1 MNVKK
6 ESLRGKILDYLSHNP
21 TSEVKDIAAHVKI
34 SKQALYYHIKLLT
47 NQKKIQIVDSQFVN
61 GIEKKFYSLISSE
74 ELDNTDHQN
83 VLKDEDSSISPIL
96 TESIHKKQSPLPQSN
111 NDNIDNAG
119 DQTLYSPS
127 NESKNDLKSQNLS
140 LDEPDPT
147 KINFDPLKANI
158 DKNKTFLKSPD
169 PKKHNNSKSLDT
181 KIPIIDRLYII
192 IKNIKN
198 LGLFNLDTYDTYNS
212 ATLFITASNKKIAF
226 NNRQSSEFNIHV
238 AEENKPISKIIKRN
252 SRLLVVEENFVDNHE
267 RIIVP
272 LKKRKD
278 QEAFLKRYI
287 LKKYNINEEEL
298 IYTYEKFK
306 TKEKDMYELNTLFTR
321 SKYLRSSVEAA
332 NEFKTENRLYISLAG
347 IFTYYNF
354 QLGRAAKNEINL
366 YLYMGIKGCELT
378 WIQGHRILYN
388 RTILISNQAI
398 SEASYLSEAI
408 PRIIRTIKVSL
419 EELKKDDLVEKEP
432 DNIYVSGP
440 KSNKSIEEYFKEN
453 YKVEVQN
460 INVKINKNFNQSQF
474 KELNDYYDTTMIL
487 EKSFNRWG
495 RFRYIYDQKNK
506 LDLRKTGVLN
516 VINLMMSITTAILIL
531 LNIKLYEQKVVNNYD
546 QISAKLSAEMQLK
559 LINST
564 EKIISERYK
573 FNKIDKTLGNIQAA
587 KHNSIELIKL
597 LNSQVFKKVDI
608 SSMEIKATDPNVY
621 DNKNLEVKIT
631 GGVVSRRPEAILEV
645 TNIEESLKQIE
656 YVDNSIVEYRTY
668 QGNKLPVTIAFAI

>member
-6 ESLRGKILDYLSHNP
+6 ESLRDKILEYLSNNP
-21 TSEVKDIAAHVKI
+21 SSEVKDIATYVKI

-47 NQKKIQIVDSQFVN
+47 KQKKIQIVDSQFVN
-61 GIEKKFYSLISSE
+61 GIEKKFYSLNAAQDP
-74 ELDNTDHQN
+74 DNTDNQA
-83 VLKDEDSSISPIL
+83 VLVDDDSSTSS
-96 TESIHKKQSPLPQSN
+96 TNTKQKKSPLPQSIDDNTQKTSDLDLDNTSNASN
-111 NDNIDNAG
+111 NALD
-119 DQTLYSPS
+119 
-127 NESKNDLKSQNLS
+127 SQNLPP
-140 LDEPDPT
+140 DEPEPIKKD
-147 KINFDPLKANI
+147 IDPLKANI
-158 DKNKTFLKSPD
+158 ELTKASPKSSSSQ
-169 PKKHNNSKSLDT
+169 KHDISKPLDSKISL
-181 KIPIIDRLYII
+181 IDRFYTIFN
-192 IKNIKN
+192 NIKN

-226 NNRQSSEFNIHV
+226 NNRQRTEFNVHI
-238 AEENKPISKIIKRN
+238 ADEKEPISKDIKRN

-272 LKKRKD
+272 LKKQKD

-287 LKKYNINEEEL
+287 LKKYNIKEEEL
-298 IYTYEKFK
+298 IYTYEKYK

-321 SKYLRSSVEAA
+321 SKYLRSSIEAA
-332 NEFKTENRLYISLAG
+332 NEFKTKNRLYISLAG

-378 WIQGHRILYN
+378 WIKGNRILYN

-408 PRIIRTIKVSL
+408 PGIIRTIKVSL
-419 EELKKDDLVEKEP
+419 EELKRDDLVEKEP

-440 KSNKSIEEYFKEN
+440 KSNKSIEDYFKEN

-474 KELNDYYDTTMIL
+474 KDLNDYCNTTMIL

-495 RFRYIYDQKNK
+495 RFRYVYDQKNK
-506 LDLRKTGVLN
+506 LDLRKTGVFN
-516 VINLMMSITTAILIL
+516 VVNLMMGLTTAILIL

-559 LINST
+559 LIDNT
-564 EKIISERYK
+564 EKVISERYK
-573 FNKIDKTLGNIQAA
+573 FNKIDKTLGNIKAA

-608 SSMEIKATDPNVY
+608 NSMEIQATDPNVF
-621 DNKNLEVKIT
+621 DSKNLEVKIT

-645 TNIEESLKQIE
+645 ANIEESLKQIE

-668 QGNKLPVTIAFAI
+668 QGNKLPITITFAL

>member
-6 ESLRGKILDYLSHNP
+6 ESLRDKILEYLSNNP
-21 TSEVKDIAAHVKI
+21 SAEVKDIATYVQI

-47 NQKKIQIVDSQFVN
+47 TQKKIQIVDSQFVN
-61 GIEKKFYSLISSE
+61 GIEKKFYSLNAAQDP
-74 ELDNTDHQN
+74 DNTDNQT
-83 VLKDEDSSISPIL
+83 VLVDEDTPTS
-96 TESIHKKQSPLPQSN
+96 TEDIDQKKSPLPQSIDDNTQKTSDLALDRTLNVSN
-111 NDNIDNAG
+111 ND
-119 DQTLYSPS
+119 P
-127 NESKNDLKSQNLS
+127 ESQNQLT
-140 LDEPDPT
+140 DEPEPKKKD
-147 KINFDPLKANI
+147 IDRLQANI
-158 DKNKTFLKSPD
+158 DLKKTTPKNPSSQ
-169 PKKHNNSKSLDT
+169 KHDISKSLDS
-181 KIPIIDRLYII
+181 KISFIDRFYTII
-192 IKNIKN
+192 NNIKN

-212 ATLFITASNKKIAF
+212 ATLFITASNKKITF
-226 NNRQSSEFNIHV
+226 NNRQRTEFNVHI
-238 AEENKPISKIIKRN
+238 AGEKEPISKNIKRN

-272 LKKRKD
+272 LKKQKD

-298 IYTYEKFK
+298 IYTYEKYK

-321 SKYLRSSVEAA
+321 SKYLRSSIEAA
-332 NEFKTENRLYISLAG
+332 NEFKTNNRLYISLAG

-354 QLGRAAKNEINL
+354 QLGRAAKNKINL

-378 WIQGHRILYN
+378 WIKGGRILYN

-419 EELKKDDLVEKEP
+419 EELKRDDLVEKEP

-440 KSNKSIEEYFKEN
+440 KSNKSIEDYFKDN
-453 YKVEVQN
+453 FKVAVQN
-460 INVKINKNFNQSQF
+460 INVKINKNVDQSQF
-474 KELNDYYDTTMIL
+474 KDLKDYFDTAMIL

-495 RFRYIYDQKNK
+495 RFRYVYDQKNK
-506 LDLRKTGVLN
+506 LDLRKTGVFN
-516 VINLMMSITTAILIL
+516 VINLMMGLATAILIL

-559 LINST
+559 LISNT
-564 EKIISERYK
+564 EKVITERYK
-573 FNKIDKTLGNIQAA
+573 FNRIDKTLGNIKAA

-608 SSMEIKATDPNVY
+608 NSMEIQATDPNVF
-621 DNKNLEVKIT
+621 DSKNLEVKIT

-645 TNIEESLKQIE
+645 ANIEESLKQIE
-656 YVDNSIVEYRTY
+656 YVDNSVVEYRTY
-668 QGNKLPVTIAFAI
+668 QGNKLPITITFAI

>member
-6 ESLRGKILDYLSHNP
+6 ESLRDKILEYLSNNP
-21 TSEVKDIAAHVKI
+21 SSEVKDIATYVKI

-47 NQKKIQIVDSQFVN
+47 KQKKIQIVDSQFVN
-61 GIEKKFYSLISSE
+61 GIEKKFYSLNAPQDP
-74 ELDNTDHQN
+74 DNTDNQA
-83 VLKDEDSSISPIL
+83 VLVDDDSSTSS
-96 TESIHKKQSPLPQSN
+96 TNTKQKKSPLPQSIDDNTQKTSDLDFDSTSNASN
-111 NDNIDNAG
+111 NPPD
-119 DQTLYSPS
+119 
-127 NESKNDLKSQNLS
+127 SQNLS
-140 LDEPDPT
+140 PDEPEPIKKD
-147 KINFDPLKANI
+147 IDPLKANI
-158 DKNKTFLKSPD
+158 EPTKASRKSSSSQ
-169 PKKHNNSKSLDT
+169 KHDISNPLDSKISL
-181 KIPIIDRLYII
+181 IDRFYTIFN
-192 IKNIKN
+192 NIKN

-226 NNRQSSEFNIHV
+226 NNRQRTEFNVHI
-238 AEENKPISKIIKRN
+238 ADEKEPISKDIKRN

-272 LKKRKD
+272 LKKQKD

-287 LKKYNINEEEL
+287 LKKYNIKEEEL
-298 IYTYEKFK
+298 IYTYEKYK

-321 SKYLRSSVEAA
+321 SKYLRSSIEAA
-332 NEFKTENRLYISLAG
+332 NEFKTKNRLYISLAG

-378 WIQGHRILYN
+378 WIKGNRILYN

-408 PRIIRTIKVSL
+408 PGIIRTIKVSL
-419 EELKKDDLVEKEP
+419 EELKRDDLVEKEP
-432 DNIYVSGP
+432 NNIYVSGP
-440 KSNKSIEEYFKEN
+440 KSNKSIEDYFKEN

-474 KELNDYYDTTMIL
+474 KDLNDYCNTTMIL

-495 RFRYIYDQKNK
+495 RFRYVYDQKNK
-506 LDLRKTGVLN
+506 LDLRKTGVFN
-516 VINLMMSITTAILIL
+516 VVNLMMGLTTTILIL

-546 QISAKLSAEMQLK
+546 QISAKLSAEMQLQ
-559 LINST
+559 LIDNT
-564 EKIISERYK
+564 EKVISERYK
-573 FNKIDKTLGNIQAA
+573 FNKIDKTLGNIKAA

-608 SSMEIKATDPNVY
+608 NSMEIQATDPNVY
-621 DNKNLEVKIT
+621 DSKNLEVKIT

-645 TNIEESLKQIE
+645 ANIEESLKQIE

-668 QGNKLPVTIAFAI
+668 QGNKLPITITFAL

>member
-6 ESLRGKILDYLSHNP
+6 ESLRDKILEYLSNNP
-21 TSEVKDIAAHVKI
+21 SAEVKDIATYVQI

-47 NQKKIQIVDSQFVN
+47 TQKKIQIVDSQFVN
-61 GIEKKFYSLISSE
+61 GIEKKFYSLNDAQDP
-74 ELDNTDHQN
+74 DNTDNQTDL
-83 VLKDEDSSISPIL
+83 VDEDTPTT
-96 TESIHKKQSPLPQSN
+96 TEDIDQKKSPLPQSIDDNTQKTSDLALDRTLNVSN
-111 NDNIDNAG
+111 NDPESQNQLTDEPEPKKKDIDRLQPNIESKKTT
-119 DQTLYSPS
+119 QKSPS
-127 NESKNDLKSQNLS
+127 SQ
-140 LDEPDPT
+140 
-147 KINFDPLKANI
+147 
-158 DKNKTFLKSPD
+158 
-169 PKKHNNSKSLDT
+169 KHDISKSLDS
-181 KIPIIDRLYII
+181 KISFIDRFYTII
-192 IKNIKN
+192 NNIKN

-226 NNRQSSEFNIHV
+226 NNRQRTEFNVHI
-238 AEENKPISKIIKRN
+238 ADEKEPISKNIKRN

-272 LKKRKD
+272 LKKQKD

-298 IYTYEKFK
+298 IYTYEKYK

-321 SKYLRSSVEAA
+321 SKYLRSSIEAA
-332 NEFKTENRLYISLAG
+332 NEFKTKNRLYISLAG

-354 QLGRAAKNEINL
+354 QLGRAAKNKINL

-378 WIQGHRILYN
+378 WIKGGRILYN

-419 EELKKDDLVEKEP
+419 EELKRDDLVEKEP

-440 KSNKSIEEYFKEN
+440 KSNKSIEDYFKDN
-453 YKVEVQN
+453 FKVAVQN
-460 INVKINKNFNQSQF
+460 INVKINKNVDQSQF
-474 KELNDYYDTTMIL
+474 KDLKDYFDTAMIL

-495 RFRYIYDQKNK
+495 RFRYVYDQKNK
-506 LDLRKTGVLN
+506 IDLRKTGVFN
-516 VINLMMSITTAILIL
+516 VINLMMGLATAILIL

-559 LINST
+559 LISNT
-564 EKIISERYK
+564 ERVITERYK
-573 FNKIDKTLGNIQAA
+573 FNRIDKTLGNIKAA

-608 SSMEIKATDPNVY
+608 NSMEIQATDPNVF
-621 DNKNLEVKIT
+621 DSKNLEVKIT

-645 TNIEESLKQIE
+645 ANIEESLKQIE
-656 YVDNSIVEYRTY
+656 YVDNSVVEYRTY
-668 QGNKLPVTIAFAI
+668 QGNKLPITITFAI

>member
-1 MNVKK
+1 
-6 ESLRGKILDYLSHNP
+6 
-21 TSEVKDIAAHVKI
+21 
-34 SKQALYYHIKLLT
+34 
-47 NQKKIQIVDSQFVN
+47 
-61 GIEKKFYSLISSE
+61 
-74 ELDNTDHQN
+74 
-83 VLKDEDSSISPIL
+83 
-96 TESIHKKQSPLPQSN
+96 
-111 NDNIDNAG
+111 
-119 DQTLYSPS
+119 
-127 NESKNDLKSQNLS
+127 
-140 LDEPDPT
+140 
-147 KINFDPLKANI
+147 
-158 DKNKTFLKSPD
+158 
-169 PKKHNNSKSLDT
+169 
-181 KIPIIDRLYII
+181 
-192 IKNIKN
+192 
-198 LGLFNLDTYDTYNS
+198 
-212 ATLFITASNKKIAF
+212 
-226 NNRQSSEFNIHV
+226 
-238 AEENKPISKIIKRN
+238 
-252 SRLLVVEENFVDNHE
+252 
-267 RIIVP
+267 
-272 LKKRKD
+272 
-278 QEAFLKRYI
+278 
-287 LKKYNINEEEL
+287 
-298 IYTYEKFK
+298 
-306 TKEKDMYELNTLFTR
+306 
-321 SKYLRSSVEAA
+321 
-332 NEFKTENRLYISLAG
+332 
-347 IFTYYNF
+347 
-354 QLGRAAKNEINL
+354 
-366 YLYMGIKGCELT
+366 MGIKGCELT

-546 QISAKLSAEMQLK
+546 EISAKLSAEMQLK

-656 YVDNSIVEYRTY
+656 YVDNSIVEYTTY

>member
-6 ESLRGKILDYLSHNP
+6 ESLRSKILDYLSNNP
-21 TSEVKDIAAHVKI
+21 TSEVKDIAAYVKI

-47 NQKKIQIVDSQFVN
+47 NQKKIQIVDTQFVN
-61 GIEKKFYSLISSE
+61 GIEKKFYSLITSE
-74 ELDNTDHQN
+74 DRDNNDHQT
-83 VLKDEDSSISPIL
+83 VLEDEDSTPIL
-96 TESIHKKQSPLPQSN
+96 LKSIDQKKSPLPQSI
-111 NDNIDNAG
+111 NDNINNTTDHTS
-119 DQTLYSPS
+119 DSPS
-127 NESKNDLKSQNLS
+127 NVSKNDLKSQNLS
-140 LDEPDPT
+140 TDEPDPI
-147 KINFDPLKANI
+147 KINIDPLKANI
-158 DKNKTFLKSPD
+158 DENKTFQKSSSAN
-169 PKKHNNSKSLDT
+169 KHNISKSLDRQ
-181 KIPIIDRLYII
+181 ISFIDRLYTII
-192 IKNIKN
+192 NNIKN

-238 AEENKPISKIIKRN
+238 ADENESISKNIKRN

-287 LKKYNINEEEL
+287 LKKYNINEKEL

-306 TKEKDMYELNTLFTR
+306 SKEKDMYELNTLFTR

-398 SEASYLSEAI
+398 SEASYLNEAI
-408 PRIIRTIKVSL
+408 PRIVRTIKVSL
-419 EELKKDDLVEKEP
+419 EELKRDNLVEKEP

-453 YKVEVQN
+453 YKVAVQN
-460 INVKINKNFNQSQF
+460 INVKINKNYNQSQF
-474 KELNDYYDTTMIL
+474 KDLNDYYDTTMIL

-506 LDLRKTGVLN
+506 LDIRKTGIFN
-516 VINLMMSITTAILIL
+516 VINLMMGITTAILIL

-546 QISAKLSAEMQLK
+546 QLSAKLSAEMQLK
-559 LINST
+559 LISST
-564 EKIISERYK
+564 EKVIVERYK

-621 DNKNLEVKIT
+621 DSKNLEVKIT

-645 TNIEESLKQIE
+645 ANIEESLKQIE

-668 QGNKLPVTIAFAI
+668 QGNTLPLTITFAI

>member
-6 ESLRGKILDYLSHNP
+6 ESLRDKILEYLSNNP
-21 TSEVKDIAAHVKI
+21 SSEVKDIATYVKI

-47 NQKKIQIVDSQFVN
+47 KQKKIQIVDSQFVN
-61 GIEKKFYSLISSE
+61 GIEKKFYSLNAAQDP
-74 ELDNTDHQN
+74 DNTDNQA
-83 VLKDEDSSISPIL
+83 VLVDDDSSTSS
-96 TESIHKKQSPLPQSN
+96 TNTKQKLSPLPQSIDDNTLKTSDLDLDNTSNASN
-111 NDNIDNAG
+111 NALD
-119 DQTLYSPS
+119 
-127 NESKNDLKSQNLS
+127 SQNLS
-140 LDEPDPT
+140 PDEPQPIKKD
-147 KINFDPLKANI
+147 IDPLKANI
-158 DKNKTFLKSPD
+158 ELTKASPKSSSSQ
-169 PKKHNNSKSLDT
+169 KHDISKPLDSKISL
-181 KIPIIDRLYII
+181 IDRFYTIFN
-192 IKNIKN
+192 NIKN

-226 NNRQSSEFNIHV
+226 NNRQRTEFNVHI
-238 AEENKPISKIIKRN
+238 ADEKEPISKDIKRN

-272 LKKRKD
+272 LKKQKD

-287 LKKYNINEEEL
+287 LKKYNIKEEEL
-298 IYTYEKFK
+298 IYTYEKYK

-321 SKYLRSSVEAA
+321 SKYLRSSIEAA
-332 NEFKTENRLYISLAG
+332 NEFKTKNRLYISLAG

-378 WIQGHRILYN
+378 WIKGSRILYN

-408 PRIIRTIKVSL
+408 PGIIRTIKVSL
-419 EELKKDDLVEKEP
+419 EELKRDDLVEKEP

-440 KSNKSIEEYFKEN
+440 KSNKSIEDYFKEN

-474 KELNDYYDTTMIL
+474 KDLNDYCNTTMIL

-495 RFRYIYDQKNK
+495 RFRYVYDQKNK
-506 LDLRKTGVLN
+506 LDLRKTGVFN
-516 VINLMMSITTAILIL
+516 VVNLMMGLTTAILIL

-559 LINST
+559 LIDNT
-564 EKIISERYK
+564 EKVISERYK
-573 FNKIDKTLGNIQAA
+573 FNKIDKTLGNIKAA

-608 SSMEIKATDPNVY
+608 NSMEIQATDPNVY
-621 DNKNLEVKIT
+621 DSKNLEVKIT

-645 TNIEESLKQIE
+645 ANIEESLKQIE

-668 QGNKLPVTIAFAI
+668 QGNKLPITITFAL

>member
-6 ESLRGKILDYLSHNP
+6 ESLRDKILEYLSNNP
-21 TSEVKDIAAHVKI
+21 SSEVKDIATYVKI

-47 NQKKIQIVDSQFVN
+47 KQKKIQIVDSQFVN
-61 GIEKKFYSLISSE
+61 GIEKKFYSLNAAQDP
-74 ELDNTDHQN
+74 DNTDNQA
-83 VLKDEDSSISPIL
+83 VLVDDDSSTSSTNPMQ
-96 TESIHKKQSPLPQSN
+96 KKSPLPQSIDDNTQKTSDLDLDNTSNASN
-111 NDNIDNAG
+111 NALD
-119 DQTLYSPS
+119 
-127 NESKNDLKSQNLS
+127 SQNLPP
-140 LDEPDPT
+140 DEPEPIKKD
-147 KINFDPLKANI
+147 IDPLKANI
-158 DKNKTFLKSPD
+158 ELTKASPKSSSSQ
-169 PKKHNNSKSLDT
+169 KHDISKPLDSKISL
-181 KIPIIDRLYII
+181 IDRFYTIFN
-192 IKNIKN
+192 NIKN

-226 NNRQSSEFNIHV
+226 NNRQRTEFNVHI
-238 AEENKPISKIIKRN
+238 ADDKEPISKDIKRN

-272 LKKRKD
+272 LKKQKD

-287 LKKYNINEEEL
+287 LKKYNIKEEEL
-298 IYTYEKFK
+298 IYTYEKYK

-321 SKYLRSSVEAA
+321 SKYLRSSIEAA
-332 NEFKTENRLYISLAG
+332 NEFKTKNRLYISLAG

-378 WIQGHRILYN
+378 WIKGNRILYN

-408 PRIIRTIKVSL
+408 PGIIRTIKVSL
-419 EELKKDDLVEKEP
+419 EELKRDDLVEKEP
-432 DNIYVSGP
+432 NNIYVSGP
-440 KSNKSIEEYFKEN
+440 KSNKSIEDYFKEN

-474 KELNDYYDTTMIL
+474 KDLNDYCNTTMIL

-495 RFRYIYDQKNK
+495 RFRYVYDQKNK
-506 LDLRKTGVLN
+506 LDLRKTGVFN
-516 VINLMMSITTAILIL
+516 VVNLMMGLTTAILIL

-546 QISAKLSAEMQLK
+546 QMSAKLSAEMQLK
-559 LINST
+559 LIGNT
-564 EKIISERYK
+564 EKVISERYK
-573 FNKIDKTLGNIQAA
+573 FNKIDKTLGNIKAA

-608 SSMEIKATDPNVY
+608 NSMEIQATDPNVY
-621 DNKNLEVKIT
+621 DSKNLEVKIT

-645 TNIEESLKQIE
+645 ANIEESLKQIE

-668 QGNKLPVTIAFAI
+668 QGNKLPITITFAL

>member
-6 ESLRGKILDYLSHNP
+6 ESLRDKILEYLSNNP
-21 TSEVKDIAAHVKI
+21 SAEVKDIATYVQI

-47 NQKKIQIVDSQFVN
+47 TQKKIQIVDSQFVN
-61 GIEKKFYSLISSE
+61 GIEKKFYSLNAAQDP
-74 ELDNTDHQN
+74 DNTDNQT
-83 VLKDEDSSISPIL
+83 VLVDEDTPTS
-96 TESIHKKQSPLPQSN
+96 TEDIDQKKSPLPQTIDDNTQKTSDLALDRTSN
-111 NDNIDNAG
+111 VSNYDPESQNQLTDEPEPKKKDIDRLQANI
-119 DQTLYSPS
+119 
-127 NESKNDLKSQNLS
+127 ESKKTTPKSASSQ
-140 LDEPDPT
+140 
-147 KINFDPLKANI
+147 
-158 DKNKTFLKSPD
+158 
-169 PKKHNNSKSLDT
+169 KHDISKSLDS
-181 KIPIIDRLYII
+181 KISFIDRFYTII
-192 IKNIKN
+192 NNIKN

-226 NNRQSSEFNIHV
+226 NNRQRTEFNVHI
-238 AEENKPISKIIKRN
+238 AGEKEPISKNIKRN
-252 SRLLVVEENFVDNHE
+252 SRLLVVEENFIDNHE

-272 LKKRKD
+272 LKKQKD

-298 IYTYEKFK
+298 IYTYEKYK

-321 SKYLRSSVEAA
+321 SKYLRSSIEAA
-332 NEFKTENRLYISLAG
+332 NEFKTNNRLYISLAG

-354 QLGRAAKNEINL
+354 QLGRAAKNKINL

-378 WIQGHRILYN
+378 WIKGGRILYN

-419 EELKKDDLVEKEP
+419 EELKRDDLVEEEP

-440 KSNKSIEEYFKEN
+440 KSNKSIEDYFKDN
-453 YKVEVQN
+453 FKVAVQN
-460 INVKINKNFNQSQF
+460 INVKINKNVDQSQF
-474 KELNDYYDTTMIL
+474 KDLKDYFDTAMIL

-495 RFRYIYDQKNK
+495 RFRYVYDQKNK
-506 LDLRKTGVLN
+506 LDLRKTGVFN
-516 VINLMMSITTAILIL
+516 VINLMMGLATAILIL

-559 LINST
+559 LISNT
-564 EKIISERYK
+564 ERVITERYK
-573 FNKIDKTLGNIQAA
+573 FNRIDKTLGNIKAA

-608 SSMEIKATDPNVY
+608 NSMEIQATDPNVF
-621 DNKNLEVKIT
+621 DSKNLVVKIT

-645 TNIEESLKQIE
+645 ANIEESLKQIE
-656 YVDNSIVEYRTY
+656 YVDNSVVEYRTY
-668 QGNKLPVTIAFAI
+668 QGNKLPITITFAI

>member
-6 ESLRGKILDYLSHNP
+6 ESLRGKILDYLSNNP
-21 TSEVKDIAAHVKI
+21 TSEVKDIAAYVKI

-61 GIEKKFYSLISSE
+61 GIEKKFYSLIASE
-74 ELDNTDHQN
+74 KRDNINHQSA
-83 VLKDEDSSISPIL
+83 LEDEDSSPIL
-96 TESIHKKQSPLPQSN
+96 PKSNYQKKSPLPQSI
-111 NDNIDNAG
+111 NDNINNNTG
-119 DQTLYSPS
+119 DHNLESPS
-127 NESKNDLKSQNLS
+127 NGSKNDLKSQNLS
-140 LDEPDPT
+140 PDELDPI
-147 KINFDPLKANI
+147 KINIDPLKAKI
-158 DKNKTFLKSPD
+158 DKNKTFQKSTPA
-169 PKKHNNSKSLDT
+169 KKHNISKSLDT
-181 KIPIIDRLYII
+181 QTSFIDRLYTII
-192 IKNIKN
+192 NNIKN
-198 LGLFNLDTYDTYNS
+198 LGLFNFDTYDTYNS

-238 AEENKPISKIIKRN
+238 ADENESISKNIKRN

-287 LKKYNINEEEL
+287 LKKYNINEKEL
-298 IYTYEKFK
+298 TYTYEKFK

-332 NEFKTENRLYISLAG
+332 SEFKLENRLYISLAG

-354 QLGRAAKNEINL
+354 QLGRATKNKINL

-398 SEASYLSEAI
+398 SGASYLSEAI
-408 PRIIRTIKVSL
+408 PRIVRTIKVSL
-419 EELKKDDLVEKEP
+419 EELKRDNLVEKEP

-440 KSNKSIEEYFKEN
+440 KSNKSIEDYFKEN
-453 YKVEVQN
+453 YKVAVQN
-460 INVKINKNFNQSQF
+460 INVKINKNYNQSHF
-474 KELNDYYDTTMIL
+474 KDLNDYHDTTMIL

-506 LDLRKTGVLN
+506 LDLRKTGVFN
-516 VINLMMSITTAILIL
+516 VINLMMGVTTAILIL
-531 LNIKLYEQKVVNNYD
+531 LNIKLYEQNVVNSYD

-559 LINST
+559 LIGST

-573 FNKIDKTLGNIQAA
+573 FNRIDKTLGNIKAA
-587 KHNSIELIKL
+587 KHNSIELLKL

-621 DNKNLEVKIT
+621 DSKNLQVKIT
-631 GGVVSRRPEAILEV
+631 GEVVSRRPEAILEV
-645 TNIEESLKQIE
+645 ANIEKSLKQIR
-656 YVDNSIVEYRTY
+656 YVDNSIVEYRAY
-668 QGNKLPVTIAFAI
+668 QGNTLPLTITFEI

>member
-6 ESLRGKILDYLSHNP
+6 ESLRDKILEYLSNNP
-21 TSEVKDIAAHVKI
+21 SAEVKDIATYVQI

-47 NQKKIQIVDSQFVN
+47 TQKKIQIVDSQFVN
-61 GIEKKFYSLISSE
+61 GIEKKFYSLNAAQDP
-74 ELDNTDHQN
+74 DNTDNQT
-83 VLKDEDSSISPIL
+83 VLVDEDTRTS
-96 TESIHKKQSPLPQSN
+96 TEDIDQKKSPLPQSIDDNTQKTGDLALDRTLNVSN
-111 NDNIDNAG
+111 ND
-119 DQTLYSPS
+119 P
-127 NESKNDLKSQNLS
+127 ESQNLS
-140 LDEPDPT
+140 PDEPEPKKKD
-147 KINFDPLKANI
+147 IDRLKANI
-158 DKNKTFLKSPD
+158 ESKKTA
-169 PKKHNNSKSLDT
+169 PKKPSSQKHDISKSLDS
-181 KIPIIDRLYII
+181 KISFIDRFYTII
-192 IKNIKN
+192 NNIKN

-212 ATLFITASNKKIAF
+212 ATLFITASNKKITF
-226 NNRQSSEFNIHV
+226 NNRQRTEFNVHI
-238 AEENKPISKIIKRN
+238 AGEKEPISKNIKRN

-272 LKKRKD
+272 LKKQKD

-298 IYTYEKFK
+298 IYTYEKYK

-321 SKYLRSSVEAA
+321 SKYLRSSIEAA
-332 NEFKTENRLYISLAG
+332 NEFKTNNRLYISLAG

-354 QLGRAAKNEINL
+354 QLGRAAKNKINL

-378 WIQGHRILYN
+378 WIKGGRILYN

-419 EELKKDDLVEKEP
+419 EELKRDDLVEKEP

-440 KSNKSIEEYFKEN
+440 KSNKSIEDYFKN
-453 YKVEVQN
+453 NFKVAVQN
-460 INVKINKNFNQSQF
+460 INVKINKNVDQSQF
-474 KELNDYYDTTMIL
+474 KDLKDYFDTAMIL

-495 RFRYIYDQKNK
+495 RFRYVYDQKNK
-506 LDLRKTGVLN
+506 LDLRKTGVFN
-516 VINLMMSITTAILIL
+516 VINLMMGLATAILIL

-559 LINST
+559 LISNT
-564 EKIISERYK
+564 ERVITERYK
-573 FNKIDKTLGNIQAA
+573 FNRIDKTLGNIKAA

-608 SSMEIKATDPNVY
+608 NSMEIQATDPNVF
-621 DNKNLEVKIT
+621 DSKNLEVKIT

-645 TNIEESLKQIE
+645 ANIEESLKQIE
-656 YVDNSIVEYRTY
+656 YVDNSVVEYRTY
-668 QGNKLPVTIAFAI
+668 QGNKLPITITFAI

>member
-21 TSEVKDIAAHVKI
+21 TSEVKDIAAHVQI

-96 TESIHKKQSPLPQSN
+96 TESIDKKQSPLPQSN

-158 DKNKTFLKSPD
+158 DKNKTFQKSPD
-169 PKKHNNSKSLDT
+169 SKKHNNSKSLDT

-226 NNRQSSEFNIHV
+226 NNRQSSEFNIHI
-238 AEENKPISKIIKRN
+238 ADENKPISKIIKRN

-354 QLGRAAKNEINL
+354 QLGRTAKNEINL

-408 PRIIRTIKVSL
+408 PRIVRTIKVSL
-419 EELKKDDLVEKEP
+419 EELKRDNLVEKEP

-546 QISAKLSAEMQLK
+546 EISAKLSAEMQLK

-656 YVDNSIVEYRTY
+656 YVDNSTVEYRTY

>member
-6 ESLRGKILDYLSHNP
+6 ESLRDKILEYLSNNP
-21 TSEVKDIAAHVKI
+21 SSEVKDIATYVKI

-47 NQKKIQIVDSQFVN
+47 KQKKIQIVDSQFVN
-61 GIEKKFYSLISSE
+61 GIEKKFYSLNAAQDP
-74 ELDNTDHQN
+74 DNTDNQA
-83 VLKDEDSSISPIL
+83 VLVDNDSSTSS
-96 TESIHKKQSPLPQSN
+96 TNTKQKKSPLPQSIDDNTQKTSDHILDSTSNASN
-111 NDNIDNAG
+111 NAPD
-119 DQTLYSPS
+119 
-127 NESKNDLKSQNLS
+127 SQNLS
-140 LDEPDPT
+140 PDEPEPIKKD
-147 KINFDPLKANI
+147 IDPLKANI
-158 DKNKTFLKSPD
+158 EPTKASRKSSSSQ
-169 PKKHNNSKSLDT
+169 KHDISKPLDS
-181 KIPIIDRLYII
+181 KISIIDRFYTII
-192 IKNIKN
+192 NNIKN
-198 LGLFNLDTYDTYNS
+198 LGLFNLDTYDTFNS

-226 NNRQSSEFNIHV
+226 NNRQRTEFNVHI
-238 AEENKPISKIIKRN
+238 ADEKEPISKNIKRN

-272 LKKRKD
+272 LKKQKD

-287 LKKYNINEEEL
+287 LKKYNIKEEEL
-298 IYTYEKFK
+298 IYTYEKYK

-321 SKYLRSSVEAA
+321 SKYLRSSIEAA
-332 NEFKTENRLYISLAG
+332 NEFKTKNRLYISLAG

-378 WIQGHRILYN
+378 WIKGNRILYN

-408 PRIIRTIKVSL
+408 PGIIRTIKVSL
-419 EELKKDDLVEKEP
+419 EELKRDDLVEKEP

-440 KSNKSIEEYFKEN
+440 KSNKSIEDYFKEN

-474 KELNDYYDTTMIL
+474 KDLNDYCNTTMIL

-495 RFRYIYDQKNK
+495 RFRYVYDQKNK
-506 LDLRKTGVLN
+506 LDLRKTGVFN
-516 VINLMMSITTAILIL
+516 VVNLMMGLTTAILIL

-546 QISAKLSAEMQLK
+546 QISAKQSAEMQLK
-559 LINST
+559 LIGNT
-564 EKIISERYK
+564 EKVITERYK
-573 FNKIDKTLGNIQAA
+573 FNKIDKTLGNIKAA

-608 SSMEIKATDPNVY
+608 NSMEIQATDPNVY
-621 DNKNLEVKIT
+621 DSKNLEVKIT

-645 TNIEESLKQIE
+645 ANIEESLKQIE

-668 QGNKLPVTIAFAI
+668 QGNKLPITITFAL

>member
-6 ESLRGKILDYLSHNP
+6 ESLRDKILEYLSNNP
-21 TSEVKDIAAHVKI
+21 SAEVKDIATYVQI

-47 NQKKIQIVDSQFVN
+47 KQKKIQIVDSQFVN
-61 GIEKKFYSLISSE
+61 GIEKKFYSLNAAQDP
-74 ELDNTDHQN
+74 DNTDNQT
-83 VLKDEDSSISPIL
+83 VLVDDDSPTSTEDID
-96 TESIHKKQSPLPQSN
+96 KKKSPLPQSIVDNTQKTSDLALDRTSNVSN
-111 NDNIDNAG
+111 ND
-119 DQTLYSPS
+119 T
-127 NESKNDLKSQNLS
+127 ESQNLS
-140 LDEPDPT
+140 PDEPEPKKKD
-147 KINFDPLKANI
+147 IDRLKANI
-158 DKNKTFLKSPD
+158 ESKKTIPKSPSIQ
-169 PKKHNNSKSLDT
+169 KHDISKSLDS
-181 KIPIIDRLYII
+181 KISFIDRFYTII
-192 IKNIKN
+192 NNIKN

-212 ATLFITASNKKIAF
+212 ATLFITASNKKITF
-226 NNRQSSEFNIHV
+226 NNRQRTEFNVHI
-238 AEENKPISKIIKRN
+238 AGEKEPISKNIKRN

-272 LKKRKD
+272 LKKQKD

-298 IYTYEKFK
+298 IYTYEKYK

-321 SKYLRSSVEAA
+321 SKYLRSSIEAA
-332 NEFKTENRLYISLAG
+332 NEFKTKNRLYISLAG

-354 QLGRAAKNEINL
+354 QLGRAAKNKINL

-378 WIQGHRILYN
+378 WIKGGRILYN

-419 EELKKDDLVEKEP
+419 EELKREDLVEKEP

-440 KSNKSIEEYFKEN
+440 KSNKSIEDYFKDN
-453 YKVEVQN
+453 FKVAVQN
-460 INVKINKNFNQSQF
+460 INVKINKNVDQSQF
-474 KELNDYYDTTMIL
+474 KDLKDYFDTAMIL

-495 RFRYIYDQKNK
+495 RFRYVYDQKNK
-506 LDLRKTGVLN
+506 LDLRKTGVFN
-516 VINLMMSITTAILIL
+516 VINLMMGLATAILIL

-559 LINST
+559 LISNT
-564 EKIISERYK
+564 ERVITERYK
-573 FNKIDKTLGNIQAA
+573 FNRIDKTLGNIKAA

-608 SSMEIKATDPNVY
+608 NSMEIQATDPNVF
-621 DNKNLEVKIT
+621 DSKNLVVKIT

-645 TNIEESLKQIE
+645 ANIEESLKQIE
-656 YVDNSIVEYRTY
+656 YVDNSVVEYRTY
-668 QGNKLPVTIAFAI
+668 QGNKLPITITFAI

>member
-6 ESLRGKILDYLSHNP
+6 ESLRDKILEYLSNNP
-21 TSEVKDIAAHVKI
+21 SSEVKDIATYVKI

-47 NQKKIQIVDSQFVN
+47 KQKKIQIVDSQFVN
-61 GIEKKFYSLISSE
+61 GIEKKFYSLNAAQDP
-74 ELDNTDHQN
+74 DNTDNQA
-83 VLKDEDSSISPIL
+83 VLVDDDSSTSS
-96 TESIHKKQSPLPQSN
+96 TNTKQKKSPLPQSIDDNTQKTSDLDLDNTSNASN
-111 NDNIDNAG
+111 NALD
-119 DQTLYSPS
+119 
-127 NESKNDLKSQNLS
+127 SQNLPP
-140 LDEPDPT
+140 DEPEPIKKD
-147 KINFDPLKANI
+147 IDPLKANI
-158 DKNKTFLKSPD
+158 ELTKASPKSSSSQ
-169 PKKHNNSKSLDT
+169 KHDISKPLDSKISL
-181 KIPIIDRLYII
+181 IDRFYTIFN
-192 IKNIKN
+192 NIKN

-226 NNRQSSEFNIHV
+226 NNRQRTEFNVHI
-238 AEENKPISKIIKRN
+238 ADDKEPISKDIKRN

-272 LKKRKD
+272 LKKQKD

-287 LKKYNINEEEL
+287 LKKYNIKEEEL
-298 IYTYEKFK
+298 IYTYEKYK

-321 SKYLRSSVEAA
+321 SKYLRSSIEAA
-332 NEFKTENRLYISLAG
+332 NEFKTKNRLYISLAG

-378 WIQGHRILYN
+378 WIKGNRILYN

-408 PRIIRTIKVSL
+408 PGIIRTIKVSL
-419 EELKKDDLVEKEP
+419 EELKRDDLVEKEP

-440 KSNKSIEEYFKEN
+440 KSNKSIEDYFKEN

-474 KELNDYYDTTMIL
+474 KDLNDYCNTTMIL

-495 RFRYIYDQKNK
+495 RFRYVYDQKNK
-506 LDLRKTGVLN
+506 LDLRKTGVFN
-516 VINLMMSITTAILIL
+516 VVNLMMGLTTAILIL

-546 QISAKLSAEMQLK
+546 QISAKLSAEMQLQ
-559 LINST
+559 LIDNT
-564 EKIISERYK
+564 EKVISERYK
-573 FNKIDKTLGNIQAA
+573 FNKIDKTLGNIKAA

-608 SSMEIKATDPNVY
+608 NSMEIQATDPNVY
-621 DNKNLEVKIT
+621 DSKNLEVKIT

-645 TNIEESLKQIE
+645 ANIEESLKQIE

-668 QGNKLPVTIAFAI
+668 QGNKLPITITFAL

>member
-6 ESLRGKILDYLSHNP
+6 ESLRGKILDYLSNNP

-96 TESIHKKQSPLPQSN
+96 TESIDKKQSPLPQSN

-158 DKNKTFLKSPD
+158 DKNKTFQKSLD
-169 PKKHNNSKSLDT
+169 SKKHNSSKSLDT

-192 IKNIKN
+192 INNIKN

-238 AEENKPISKIIKRN
+238 ADENKPISKIIKRN

-332 NEFKTENRLYISLAG
+332 NEFKKENRLYISLAG

-408 PRIIRTIKVSL
+408 PRIVRTIKVSL

-506 LDLRKTGVLN
+506 LDLRKTGVFN
-516 VINLMMSITTAILIL
+516 VINLMMGITTAILIL

>member
-6 ESLRGKILDYLSHNP
+6 ESLRDKILEYLSNNP
-21 TSEVKDIAAHVKI
+21 SSEVKDIATYVKI

-47 NQKKIQIVDSQFVN
+47 KQKKIQIVDSQFVN
-61 GIEKKFYSLISSE
+61 GIEKKFYSLNAAQDP
-74 ELDNTDHQN
+74 DNTDNQA
-83 VLKDEDSSISPIL
+83 VLVNNDSSTSS
-96 TESIHKKQSPLPQSN
+96 TNTKQKKSPLPQSIDDNTQKTSDLDLDNTSNASN
-111 NDNIDNAG
+111 NALD
-119 DQTLYSPS
+119 
-127 NESKNDLKSQNLS
+127 SQNLS
-140 LDEPDPT
+140 PDEPQPIKKD
-147 KINFDPLKANI
+147 IDPLKANI
-158 DKNKTFLKSPD
+158 ELTKDSPKNPTS
-169 PKKHNNSKSLDT
+169 KKHDISKPLDS
-181 KIPIIDRLYII
+181 KISFIDRFYTII
-192 IKNIKN
+192 NNIKN
-198 LGLFNLDTYDTYNS
+198 LGLFNLDTYDTYSS
-212 ATLFITASNKKIAF
+212 ATLFITASNKKITF
-226 NNRQSSEFNIHV
+226 NNRQRTEFNVHI
-238 AEENKPISKIIKRN
+238 AGENEPISKNIKRN

-272 LKKRKD
+272 LKKQKD

-287 LKKYNINEEEL
+287 LKKYNIKEEEL
-298 IYTYEKFK
+298 IYTYEKYK

-321 SKYLRSSVEAA
+321 SKYLRSSIEAA
-332 NEFKTENRLYISLAG
+332 NEFKTKNRLYISLAG

-378 WIQGHRILYN
+378 WIKGNRILYN

-408 PRIIRTIKVSL
+408 PGIIRTIKVSL
-419 EELKKDDLVEKEP
+419 EELKRDDLVEKEP
-432 DNIYVSGP
+432 NNIYVSGP
-440 KSNKSIEEYFKEN
+440 KSNKSIEDYFKEN

-474 KELNDYYDTTMIL
+474 KDLNDYCNTTMIL

-495 RFRYIYDQKNK
+495 RFRYVYDQKNK
-506 LDLRKTGVLN
+506 LDLRKTGVFN
-516 VINLMMSITTAILIL
+516 VVNLMMGLTTAILIL

-559 LINST
+559 LIGNT
-564 EKIISERYK
+564 EKVISERYK
-573 FNKIDKTLGNIQAA
+573 FNKIDKTLGNIKAA

-608 SSMEIKATDPNVY
+608 NSMEIQATDTNVY
-621 DNKNLEVKIT
+621 DSKNLEVKIT

-645 TNIEESLKQIE
+645 ANIEESLKQIE

-668 QGNKLPVTIAFAI
+668 QGNKLPITITFAL

>member
-6 ESLRGKILDYLSHNP
+6 ESLRDKILEYLSNNP
-21 TSEVKDIAAHVKI
+21 SSEVKDIATYVKI

-47 NQKKIQIVDSQFVN
+47 KQKKIQIVDSQFVN
-61 GIEKKFYSLISSE
+61 GIEKKFYSLNAAQDP
-74 ELDNTDHQN
+74 DNTDNQA
-83 VLKDEDSSISPIL
+83 VLVDDDSSTSS
-96 TESIHKKQSPLPQSN
+96 TNTKQKKSPLPQSIDDNTQKTSDLDLDNTSNASN
-111 NDNIDNAG
+111 NALD
-119 DQTLYSPS
+119 
-127 NESKNDLKSQNLS
+127 SQNLAP
-140 LDEPDPT
+140 DEPEPIKKD
-147 KINFDPLKANI
+147 IDPLKANI
-158 DKNKTFLKSPD
+158 ELTKASPQSASSQ
-169 PKKHNNSKSLDT
+169 KHDISKPLDSKISL
-181 KIPIIDRLYII
+181 IDRIYTIFN
-192 IKNIKN
+192 NIKN

-226 NNRQSSEFNIHV
+226 NNRQRTEFNVHI
-238 AEENKPISKIIKRN
+238 ADEKEPISKDIKRN

-272 LKKRKD
+272 LKKQKD

-287 LKKYNINEEEL
+287 LKKYNIKEEEL
-298 IYTYEKFK
+298 IYTYEKYK

-332 NEFKTENRLYISLAG
+332 NDFKTKNRLYISLAG

-378 WIQGHRILYN
+378 WIKGNRILYN

-408 PRIIRTIKVSL
+408 PGIIRTIKVSL
-419 EELKKDDLVEKEP
+419 EELKRDDLVEKEP

-440 KSNKSIEEYFKEN
+440 KSNKSIEDYFKEN

-460 INVKINKNFNQSQF
+460 INVKINKNFDQSQF
-474 KELNDYYDTTMIL
+474 KDLNDYCNTTMIL

-495 RFRYIYDQKNK
+495 RFRYVYDQKNK
-506 LDLRKTGVLN
+506 LDLRKTGVFN
-516 VINLMMSITTAILIL
+516 VVNLMMGLTTAILIL

-559 LINST
+559 LIGNT
-564 EKIISERYK
+564 EKVISERYK
-573 FNKIDKTLGNIQAA
+573 FNKIDKTLGNIKAA

-608 SSMEIKATDPNVY
+608 NSMEIQATDPNVY
-621 DNKNLEVKIT
+621 DSKNLEVKIT
-631 GGVVSRRPEAILEV
+631 GGVASRRPEAILEV
-645 TNIEESLKQIE
+645 ANIEESLKQIE

-668 QGNKLPVTIAFAI
+668 QGNKLPITITFAL

>member
-6 ESLRGKILDYLSHNP
+6 ESLRDKILEYLSNNP
-21 TSEVKDIAAHVKI
+21 SAEVKDIATYVQI

-47 NQKKIQIVDSQFVN
+47 TQKKIQIVDSQFVN
-61 GIEKKFYSLISSE
+61 GIEKKFYSLNAAQDP
-74 ELDNTDHQN
+74 DNTDNQT
-83 VLKDEDSSISPIL
+83 VLVDEDTPTS
-96 TESIHKKQSPLPQSN
+96 TEDIDQKKSPLPQSIDDNTQKTSDLALDRTLNVSN
-111 NDNIDNAG
+111 ND
-119 DQTLYSPS
+119 P
-127 NESKNDLKSQNLS
+127 ESQNQLT
-140 LDEPDPT
+140 DEPEPKKKD
-147 KINFDPLKANI
+147 IDRLQANI
-158 DKNKTFLKSPD
+158 DLKKTTPKSPSSQ
-169 PKKHNNSKSLDT
+169 KHDISKSLDS
-181 KIPIIDRLYII
+181 KISFIDRFYTII
-192 IKNIKN
+192 NNIKN

-226 NNRQSSEFNIHV
+226 NNRQRTEFNVHI
-238 AEENKPISKIIKRN
+238 AGEKEPISKNIKRN

-272 LKKRKD
+272 LKKQKD

-298 IYTYEKFK
+298 IYTYEKYK

-321 SKYLRSSVEAA
+321 SKYLRSSIEAA
-332 NEFKTENRLYISLAG
+332 NEFKTNNRLYISLAG

-354 QLGRAAKNEINL
+354 QLGRAAKNKINL

-378 WIQGHRILYN
+378 WIKGGRILYN

-419 EELKKDDLVEKEP
+419 EELKRDDLVEKEP

-440 KSNKSIEEYFKEN
+440 KSNKSIEDYFKDN
-453 YKVEVQN
+453 FKVAVQN
-460 INVKINKNFNQSQF
+460 INVKINKNVDQSQF
-474 KELNDYYDTTMIL
+474 KDLKDYFDTAMIL

-495 RFRYIYDQKNK
+495 RFRYVYDQKNK
-506 LDLRKTGVLN
+506 LDLRKTGVFN
-516 VINLMMSITTAILIL
+516 VINLMMGLATAILIL

-559 LINST
+559 LISNT
-564 EKIISERYK
+564 EKVITERYK
-573 FNKIDKTLGNIQAA
+573 FNRIDKTLGNIKAA

-608 SSMEIKATDPNVY
+608 NSMEIQATDPNVF
-621 DNKNLEVKIT
+621 DSKNLEVKIT

-645 TNIEESLKQIE
+645 ANIEESLKQIE
-656 YVDNSIVEYRTY
+656 YVDNSVVEYRTY
-668 QGNKLPVTIAFAI
+668 QGNKLPITITFAI

>member
-6 ESLRGKILDYLSHNP
+6 ESLRSKILDYLSNNP
-21 TSEVKDIAAHVKI
+21 TSEVKDIAAYVKI

-47 NQKKIQIVDSQFVN
+47 NQKKIQIVDTQFVN
-61 GIEKKFYSLISSE
+61 GIEKKFYSLITSE
-74 ELDNTDHQN
+74 DRDNNDHQT
-83 VLKDEDSSISPIL
+83 VLEDEDSTPIL
-96 TESIHKKQSPLPQSN
+96 LKSIDQKKSPLPQSI
-111 NDNIDNAG
+111 NDNINNTTDHTS
-119 DQTLYSPS
+119 DSPS
-127 NESKNDLKSQNLS
+127 NVSKNDLKSQNLS
-140 LDEPDPT
+140 TDEPDPI
-147 KINFDPLKANI
+147 KINIDPLKANI
-158 DKNKTFLKSPD
+158 DENKTFQKSSSAN
-169 PKKHNNSKSLDT
+169 KHNISKSLDRQ
-181 KIPIIDRLYII
+181 ISFIDRLYTII
-192 IKNIKN
+192 NNIKN

-238 AEENKPISKIIKRN
+238 ADENESISKNIKRN

-287 LKKYNINEEEL
+287 LKKYNINEKEL

-306 TKEKDMYELNTLFTR
+306 SKEKDMYELNTLFTR

-398 SEASYLSEAI
+398 SEASYLNEAI
-408 PRIIRTIKVSL
+408 PRIVRTIKVSL
-419 EELKKDDLVEKEP
+419 EELKRDNLVEKEP

-453 YKVEVQN
+453 YKVAVQN
-460 INVKINKNFNQSQF
+460 INVKINKNYDQSQF
-474 KELNDYYDTTMIL
+474 KDLNDYYDTTMIL

-506 LDLRKTGVLN
+506 LDIRKTGIFN
-516 VINLMMSITTAILIL
+516 VINLMMGITTAILIL

-546 QISAKLSAEMQLK
+546 QLSAKLSAEMQLK
-559 LINST
+559 LISST
-564 EKIISERYK
+564 EKVIVERYK

-621 DNKNLEVKIT
+621 DSKNLEVKIT

-645 TNIEESLKQIE
+645 ANIEESLKQIE

-668 QGNKLPVTIAFAI
+668 QGNTLPLTITFAI

>member
-6 ESLRGKILDYLSHNP
+6 ESLRDKILEYLSNNP
-21 TSEVKDIAAHVKI
+21 SAEVKDIATYVQI

-47 NQKKIQIVDSQFVN
+47 TQKKIQIVDSQFVN
-61 GIEKKFYSLISSE
+61 GIEKKFYSLNAAQVP
-74 ELDNTDHQN
+74 DNTDN
-83 VLKDEDSSISPIL
+83 KTVLVDDDNPTTTEDIDQ
-96 TESIHKKQSPLPQSN
+96 KKSPLPQSIVDNTQKTSNLALDRTSNASN
-111 NDNIDNAG
+111 ND
-119 DQTLYSPS
+119 PV
-127 NESKNDLKSQNLS
+127 SQNLS
-140 LDEPDPT
+140 PDEPEPKKKD
-147 KINFDPLKANI
+147 IDRLKANI
-158 DKNKTFLKSPD
+158 ESKKTTPKSPSIL
-169 PKKHNNSKSLDT
+169 KHDISKSLDS
-181 KIPIIDRLYII
+181 KISFIDRFYTII
-192 IKNIKN
+192 NNIKN

-212 ATLFITASNKKIAF
+212 ATLFITASNKKLAF
-226 NNRQSSEFNIHV
+226 NNRQRTEFNVHI
-238 AEENKPISKIIKRN
+238 ADDKEPISKNIKRN

-272 LKKRKD
+272 LKKQKD

-298 IYTYEKFK
+298 IYTYEKYK

-321 SKYLRSSVEAA
+321 SKYLRSSIEAA
-332 NEFKTENRLYISLAG
+332 NEFKTNNRLYISLAG

-354 QLGRAAKNEINL
+354 QLGRAEKNKINL
-366 YLYMGIKGCELT
+366 YLYMGIRGCELT
-378 WIQGHRILYN
+378 WIKGGRILYN

-419 EELKKDDLVEKEP
+419 EELKRDDLVEKEP

-440 KSNKSIEEYFKEN
+440 KSNKSIEDYFKDN
-453 YKVEVQN
+453 FKVAVQN
-460 INVKINKNFNQSQF
+460 INVKINKNVDQSQF
-474 KELNDYYDTTMIL
+474 KDLKDYFDTAMIL

-495 RFRYIYDQKNK
+495 RFRYVYDQKNK
-506 LDLRKTGVLN
+506 LDLRKTGVFN
-516 VINLMMSITTAILIL
+516 VINLMMGLATAILIL

-559 LINST
+559 LISNT
-564 EKIISERYK
+564 ERVITERYK
-573 FNKIDKTLGNIQAA
+573 FNRIDKTLGNIKAA

-608 SSMEIKATDPNVY
+608 NSMEIQATDPNVF
-621 DNKNLEVKIT
+621 DSKNLEVKIT

-645 TNIEESLKQIE
+645 ANIEESLKQIE
-656 YVDNSIVEYRTY
+656 YVDNSVVEYRTY
-668 QGNKLPVTIAFAI
+668 QGNKLPITITFAI

>member
-6 ESLRGKILDYLSHNP
+6 ESLRDKILEYLSNNP
-21 TSEVKDIAAHVKI
+21 SAEVKDIATYVQI

-47 NQKKIQIVDSQFVN
+47 TQKKIQIVDSQFVN
-61 GIEKKFYSLISSE
+61 GIEKKFYSLNDAQDP
-74 ELDNTDHQN
+74 DNTDNQTDL
-83 VLKDEDSSISPIL
+83 VDEDTPTT
-96 TESIHKKQSPLPQSN
+96 TEDIDQKKSPLPQTIDDNTQKTSDLALDRTSN
-111 NDNIDNAG
+111 V
-119 DQTLYSPS
+119 S
-127 NESKNDLKSQNLS
+127 NYDPESQNQLT
-140 LDEPDPT
+140 DEPEPKKKD
-147 KINFDPLKANI
+147 IDRLQANI
-158 DKNKTFLKSPD
+158 DLKKTTPKNPSSQ
-169 PKKHNNSKSLDT
+169 KHDISKSLDS
-181 KIPIIDRLYII
+181 KISFIDRFYTII
-192 IKNIKN
+192 NNIKN

-226 NNRQSSEFNIHV
+226 NNRQRTEFNVHI
-238 AEENKPISKIIKRN
+238 ADEKEPISKNIKRN

-272 LKKRKD
+272 LKKQKD

-298 IYTYEKFK
+298 IYTYEKYK

-321 SKYLRSSVEAA
+321 SKYLRSSIEAA
-332 NEFKTENRLYISLAG
+332 NEFKTNNRLYISLAG

-354 QLGRAAKNEINL
+354 QLGRAAKNKINL

-378 WIQGHRILYN
+378 WIKGGRILYN

-419 EELKKDDLVEKEP
+419 EELKRDDLVEKEP

-440 KSNKSIEEYFKEN
+440 KSNKSIEDYFKDN
-453 YKVEVQN
+453 FKVAVQN
-460 INVKINKNFNQSQF
+460 INVKINKNVDQSQF
-474 KELNDYYDTTMIL
+474 KDLKDYFDTAMIL

-495 RFRYIYDQKNK
+495 RFRYVYDQKNK
-506 LDLRKTGVLN
+506 LDLRKTGVFN
-516 VINLMMSITTAILIL
+516 VINLMMGLATAILIL

-559 LINST
+559 LISNT
-564 EKIISERYK
+564 ERVITERYK
-573 FNKIDKTLGNIQAA
+573 FNRIDKTLGNIKAA

-608 SSMEIKATDPNVY
+608 NSMEIQATDPNVF
-621 DNKNLEVKIT
+621 DSKNLEVKIT

-645 TNIEESLKQIE
+645 ANIEESLKQIE
-656 YVDNSIVEYRTY
+656 YVDNSVVEYRTY
-668 QGNKLPVTIAFAI
+668 QGNKLPITITFAI